1 MTRRNRESPKVGP
14 NRSRPSLVQYAVAWT
29 EPRTPEDEGFLGS
42 SGKEVGNS
50 KETIQEKL

>member
-14 NRSRPSLVQYAVAWT
+14 NRSRPSLVQYAVAWA

-42 SGKEVGNS
+42 SGKEMGNS
-50 KETIQEKL
+50 KETI